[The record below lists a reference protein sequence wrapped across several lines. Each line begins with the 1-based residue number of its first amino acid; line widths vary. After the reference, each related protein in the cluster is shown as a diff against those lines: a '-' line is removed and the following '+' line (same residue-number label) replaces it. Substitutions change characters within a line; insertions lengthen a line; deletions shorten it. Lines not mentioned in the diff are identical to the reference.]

1 MQTGR
6 SLSGWSLAVLPGHKP
21 LHSDFEQRYRRAV
34 LTIRAMTGGAGY
46 AKRHLEHSDYYD
58 EHRRVQGEWR
68 GRGAELL
75 GLQGSVTPQQFE
87 AVREGVHPE
96 TGEFL
101 RPRHGVDRLN
111 NDGSEQSKAR
121 SLYDLTFSAPKS
133 ISIQAMVGG
142 DERLVAA
149 HDKAVREAL
158 TEAENYAATRVRQNG
173 ANENRTTGNW
183 VVAAYRHDTSRE
195 LDPQLHTHA
204 VAANL
209 TYDGVEGRWKA
220 LQASGLY
227 ERRAYLTEVYRNALA
242 TEVRNLGYEI
252 EPRRDFRGRDLGF
265 EIRGVGD
272 ELLERYS
279 QRSAQRDA
287 AIEEF
292 KEQHGRKPTDNE
304 VAVLVRESRADKLTE
319 IPTEQVR
326 QQQQKRLSP
335 EESQSLD
342 RLRGA
347 SLEQSHGCP
356 NEPSL
361 AADSLQHAK
370 DHLFE
375 RRSVVYDHELLTEA
389 LRYGRGRVDLDQV
402 RGALEIEKSQETVI
416 HAGDRLATHES
427 LDREQRMIAMVNRG
441 IEHYGRLGGVH
452 EFQPAERL
460 REEQKQAV
468 QHILDSRDFAINLRG
483 AAGTGKTA
491 TLQEIDRGLRE
502 SGREVTAVA
511 PTRSAVEE
519 LQKVGFRDAMTV
531 SRLLGDQPAQSALRG
546 KVLIVDEAG
555 MISGRQMEGMLRL
568 AEQHMAR
575 IVFSGDTR
583 QIQSVEASDALRIL
597 ERESPMKSVSLTGV
611 QRQTHAQYRDAI
623 QTLRQAPEQ
632 GFEKL
637 ERLGAVHEVP
647 FVERGR
653 AVAALYREMTA
664 DPSRR
669 VLVVAPTHEE
679 IGRVTRAIRNDL
691 SERGHLGQSVT
702 MDRYVPLQWTEAQ
715 KRDLANYRE
724 GQVLV
729 VHRAARGMEKHES
742 LTVSR
747 VDSGAVIARN
757 ARCEERSFTPAQT
770 RSFSVYERQ
779 SIDVAPGDRLMLTA
793 NRRDAGF
800 RATNG
805 ELVTVR
811 GIESGGIQ
819 LEDGRTLPANYRQ
832 FDHGYAITAHRSQGK
847 TVDGVILSA
856 DAMKQE
862 LFYVGASRGRSEIAI
877 VTSNREQLH
886 ESLGISSAR
895 PSATELA
902 REQAQT
908 LPGQVHGL
916 ANPPTQKIE
925 PPMPRNEIT
934 LGHDMGMSL

>member
-1 MQTGR
+1 
-6 SLSGWSLAVLPGHKP
+6 
-21 LHSDFEQRYRRAV
+21 V

-46 AKRHLEHSDYYD
+46 SQRHLEHSDYYD
-58 EHRRVQGEWR
+58 ERRKVQGEWQ

-75 GLQGSVTPQQFE
+75 GLRGNVTREQFE
-87 AVREGVHPE
+87 AVREGLHPE
-96 TGEFL
+96 TSEFL
-101 RPRHGVDRLN
+101 RPRHGADRVN

-133 ISIQAMVGG
+133 VSVQAMVGG
-142 DERLVAA
+142 DKRLIAA
-149 HDKAVREAL
+149 HDKAVGEAL
-158 TEAENYAATRVRQNG
+158 AEAENYAGSRVRLKG
-173 ANENRTTGNW
+173 ANENRATGNCI
-183 VVAAYRHDTSRE
+183 VATYRHDTSRE

-242 TEVRNLGYEI
+242 QEVCGFGYEI
-252 EPRRDFRGRDLGF
+252 DQRRDPRGRDLGF
-265 EIRGVGD
+265 EIRGVTD

-292 KEQHGRKPTDNE
+292 KEQHGRKPTNNE

-319 IPTEQVR
+319 IATEQVR
-326 QQQQKRLSP
+326 QQKRARLSP
-335 EESQSLD
+335 EESHSLD
-342 RLRGA
+342 RLRSA
-347 SLEQSHGCP
+347 SLEQDRKAQRELSP
-356 NEPSL
+356 
-361 AADSLQHAK
+361 AAESLQHAK
-370 DHLFE
+370 DYLFE
-375 RRSVVYDHELLTEA
+375 RRSVVYDHERLTEA
-389 LRYGRGRVDLDQV
+389 LRYGRGQVDLGQL
-402 RGALEIEKSQETVI
+402 RGALEVEKSHEALI
-416 HAGDRLATHES
+416 HAGNRLATHES
-427 LDREQRMIAMVNRG
+427 LEREQRMTAIVNHG
-441 IEHYGRLGGVH
+441 IDRYARLGGTH
-452 EFQPAERL
+452 EFQPSERL
-460 REEQKQAV
+460 RDEQQRAV
-468 QHILDSRDFAINLRG
+468 QQVLDSRDFAINLRG

-502 SGREVTAVA
+502 GGREVTAVA

-531 SRLLGDQPAQSALRG
+531 SRLLGDETAQSALRG
-546 KVLIVDEAG
+546 GVLVVDEAG
-555 MISGRQMEGMLRL
+555 MISRRQMDSILQL
-568 AEQHMAR
+568 AESKMAR
-575 IVFSGDTR
+575 VLFSGDTR

-597 ERESPMKSVSLTGV
+597 ERESQMKSVSLTGV

-637 ERLGAVHEVP
+637 VRLGAVHEVP

-653 AVAALYREMTA
+653 AVADLYREMSA
-664 DPSRR
+664 DSSRR

-679 IGRVTRAIRNDL
+679 IGRVTHAIRDDL

-702 MDRYVPLQWTEAQ
+702 MDRYVPLHWTEAQ

-729 VHRAARGMEKHES
+729 VHRAARGMEKYES

-747 VDSGAVIARN
+747 VDSGAVIAHN
-757 ARCEERSFTPAQT
+757 ARGEERSFTPAQT
-770 RSFSVYERQ
+770 RSFSVHEQQ

-793 NRRDAGF
+793 NRRDASF

-805 ELVTVR
+805 ELVTVH
-811 GIESGGIQ
+811 GIDKGRIQ
-819 LEDGRTLPANYRQ
+819 LEDGRTLPANYHQ

-877 VTSNREQLH
+877 VTSDREQLR

-902 REQAQT
+902 REQAH
-908 LPGQVHGL
+908 LPQPEHGIQH
-916 ANPPTQKIE
+916 APVQQIE
-925 PPMPRNEIT
+925 PPVPRHEISI
-934 LGHDMGMSL
+934 GHDIGLSL

>member
-1 MQTGR
+1 MRIAQLATG
-6 SLSGWSLAVLPGHKP
+6 
-21 LHSDFEQRYRRAV
+21 F
-34 LTIRAMTGGAGY
+34 
-46 AKRHLEHSDYYD
+46 
-58 EHRRVQGEWR
+58 
-68 GRGAELL
+68 
-75 GLQGSVTPQQFE
+75 
-87 AVREGVHPE
+87 
-96 TGEFL
+96 
-101 RPRHGVDRLN
+101 
-111 NDGSEQSKAR
+111 
-121 SLYDLTFSAPKS
+121 
-133 ISIQAMVGG
+133 
-142 DERLVAA
+142 VA
-149 HDKAVREAL
+149 
-158 TEAENYAATRVRQNG
+158 T
-173 ANENRTTGNW
+173 
-183 VVAAYRHDTSRE
+183 YRHDTSRE

-242 TEVRNLGYEI
+242 QQVRGLGYEI
-252 EPRRDFRGRDLGF
+252 EQRPDSRGRDLGF
-265 EIRGVGD
+265 EIRGVSD
-272 ELLERYS
+272 ELLDRYS

-287 AIEEF
+287 AIKEF
-292 KEQHGRKPTDNE
+292 KEQHGRKPTDDE

-319 IPTEQVR
+319 IATEQVR
-326 QQQQKRLSP
+326 QQQQARLSP
-335 EESQSLD
+335 EESLGLD
-342 RLRGA
+342 RLRDA
-347 SLEQSHGCP
+347 ALEQSCGGKHELSP
-356 NEPSL
+356 EV
-361 AADSLQHAK
+361 DSLQHAK

-389 LRYGRGRVDLDQV
+389 LRYARGRVNLAEL
-402 RGALEIEKSQETVI
+402 RGALEIEKSQRAVI
-416 HAGDRLATHES
+416 HANDRLATHES
-427 LDREQRMIAMVNRG
+427 LEREQRMVAMVNHG
-441 IEHYGRLGGVH
+441 IEQRGRLGSTN
-452 EFQPAERL
+452 EFRPAEHL
-460 REEQKQAV
+460 RDEQKRAV
-468 QHILDSRDFAINLRG
+468 EQILDSRDFAINLRG

-502 SGREVTAVA
+502 AGREVAAVA

-531 SRLLGDQPAQSALRG
+531 SRLLGDETAQSALRG
-546 KVLIVDEAG
+546 KVLIIDEAG
-555 MISGRQMEGMLRL
+555 MISGRQMEGVLRL

-575 IVFSGDTR
+575 VVFSGDTR

-597 ERESPMKSVSLTGV
+597 ERESQMKSVSLTGV

-653 AVAALYREMTA
+653 AVADLYREMTA

-669 VLVVAPTHEE
+669 VVVVAPRHEE

-691 SERGHLGQSVT
+691 SERGHFGQSVT
-702 MDRYVPLQWTEAQ
+702 MDRYVPLQWTGAQ

-757 ARCEERSFTPAQT
+757 QRGEERNFTPAQT
-770 RSFSVYERQ
+770 RCFSVHERQ
-779 SIDVAPGDRLMLTA
+779 SIDIAPGDRLMLTA

-805 ELVTVR
+805 ELVSVR
-811 GIESGGIQ
+811 GIERGCIQ
-819 LEDGRTLPANYRQ
+819 LEDGRTLPANYHQ

-877 VTSNREQLH
+877 VTSDREQLRK
-886 ESLGISSAR
+886 SLGISSVR

-902 REQAQT
+902 REQAQIHG
-908 LPGQVHGL
+908 GQEHGL
-916 ANPPTQKIE
+916 ALSAIPNVE
-925 PPMPRNEIT
+925 PPAPRNEIG
-934 LGHDMGMSL
+934 LGHDIGMSL